1 MRSNLPVTNREVHLS
16 DASNILSTTKPD
28 SRITYVNSDFIQI
41 SGFTE
46 QELLGQPHNMV
57 RHPDMPEAAFQHMW
71 STIKAGNSWMGLVKN
86 RCKNGDHYWVS
97 AYVTPIAK
105 NGEITEIQSVRTKA
119 SPEAISRAEQSYAE
133 LKSGKAAPTKARF
146 SIRTKLLLW
155 AAFALT
161 LGQAGSFALNGFWL
175 QLISSVVLPLVLIAA
190 TVSYWLSPLKKLQA
204 MAKSIADNPLSQ
216 KLYTNR
222 MDELGDIEF
231 ALRMLQAETGAVV
244 GRINDASDKLTR
256 HTRSSLQ
263 QVMAGNK
270 ASAAQQSE
278 TDQMAAAVTQMA
290 ASIQQVVTSAQ
301 VAANAA
307 EEADQETSQGEH
319 LVEITRSSIKQ
330 LELELGK
337 ATQVIHELEKQSIEI
352 SGVLEVIQGVAEQ
365 TNLLALNAAIEAARA
380 GEQGRGFAVVADEVR
395 SLAGR
400 TQQSTADIQQ
410 MIDGL
415 QLRTRTA
422 VTAMTQSSTQANGC
436 VGDAEK
442 AALAL
447 RSIGRKVNEISEMN
461 VQIAAAAE
469 QQGVMSNNIHRGVNC
484 IRDAAND
491 NVVFGQNNHTSVSAV
506 AHLSDDLNEISRQFW
521 SKRKR

>member
-1 MRSNLPVTNREVHLS
+1 MRNNLPVTNQEVHLS
-16 DASNILSTTKPD
+16 DASNILSTTQPD

-46 QELLGQPHNMV
+46 EELLGQPHNMV
-57 RHPDMPEAAFQHMW
+57 RHPDMPEAAFKYMW
-71 STIKAGNSWMGLVKN
+71 STVKSGNSWMGLVKN
-86 RCKNGDHYWVS
+86 RCKNGDYYWVS
-97 AYVTPIAK
+97 AYVTPITK

-119 SPEAISRAEQSYAE
+119 SQEAIHRAEQCYAG
-133 LKSGKAAPTKARF
+133 LKSGKAVPAQNRW
-146 SIRTKLLLW
+146 SIRTKLLLCSV
-155 AAFALT
+155 FALT
-161 LGQAGSFALNGFWL
+161 LGQVVSFAMSSFWL
-175 QLISSVVLPLVLIAA
+175 QLFSAFALPLALIAIS
-190 TVSYWLSPLKKLQA
+190 VHHWLSPLKKLQA
-204 MAKSIADNPLSQ
+204 MASGIANNPLSQ

-222 MDELGDIEF
+222 MDELGEVEF

-244 GRINDASDKLTR
+244 GRINDASDKLTT

-278 TDQMAAAVTQMA
+278 TDQMAEAVTQMA

-301 VAANAA
+301 VAASAA
-307 EEADQETSQGEH
+307 EEANKETAQGER
-319 LVEITRSSIKQ
+319 LVEIARSSIKQ

-337 ATQVIHELEKQSIEI
+337 ATQVIHELEKQSVEI

-410 MIDGL
+410 MIEGL
-415 QLRTRTA
+415 QHRTRTA

-447 RSIGRKVNEISEMN
+447 KSIGRKVNEISEMN

-469 QQGVMSNNIHRGVNC
+469 QQGVMSSNIHRGVNC

-491 NVVFGQNNHTSVSAV
+491 NVAYGENNHSSVSAV
-506 AHLSDDLNEISRQFW
+506 VNLSKDLNEISQQFW
-521 SKRKR
+521 NKRKR